1 MDKVVTFFTPPSFGK
16 LTSNRQVP

>member
-1 MDKVVTFFTPPSFGK
+1 MGKAVTFFTPPCFNK